1 MATGK
6 QEKETEATT
15 IERLSKR
22 GEETFSR
29 LADEL
34 ARNEL
39 VSDALSRAAAARGR
53 LDGASKR
60 ALSQVGLAS
69 ADELEALRKQVERLE
84 KRLAK
89 LEAPAKRKPAAKKAT
104 TRAQKTVEKTASPAP
119 GRAVGGGAARGSSA
133 GGGTAAR

>member
-1 MATGK
+1 MTTAK
-6 QEKETEATT
+6 KEKETEAGT

-22 GEETFSR
+22 GEETLTR

-39 VSDALSRAAAARGR
+39 VADALARASSARGR

-60 ALSQVGLAS
+60 ALGQVGLAS
-69 ADELEALRKQVERLE
+69 TDELEALRKEVARLE

-89 LEAPAKRKPAAKKAT
+89 LEGAEKPRRKPAAKKPT
-104 TRAQKTVEKTASPAP
+104 SSRAKKTVEKTASPST
-119 GRAVGGGAARGSSA
+119 GRSVGGGVARG
-133 GGGTAAR
+133 